1 MALYLQSDTKLFSR
15 QISSICTDSYD
26 DIFIPFWPIWRE
38 KKFTT
43 GNVATYVLGYK
54 IFFFYYVIFL
64 IKILK
69 VACLKTNTF
78 TPILVL
84 KKSLHKRCMISICIN
99 RNIQVY
105 KGLNR
110 SQQNTFLTSPLS
122 NWLHTSAII
131 LKVQRTRSL

>member
-38 KKFTT
+38 KNFTT

-54 IFFFYYVIFL
+54 IFFLLCHFL
-64 IKILK
+64 NKNSQSCMLK
-69 VACLKTNTF
+69 NKHLYPNSCLK
-78 TPILVL
+78 
-84 KKSLHKRCMISICIN
+84 KKSTQKMHDFYLYKPKYSSL
-99 RNIQVY
+99 